1 MPIIIFW
8 GEFKMSQKDQ
18 KVNIHIIKFY
28 LEDSFKQFYFFFLKT
43 SLVPEPKSGLDSETE
58 YSSIFLFFIY

>member
-1 MPIIIFW
+1 
-8 GEFKMSQKDQ
+8 MSQKDQ